1 MFPKK
6 GNLFPGRNDRDS
18 AQESFPAI
26 VSRALQAELGSSHR
40 AAKTLMRW
48 TGASE
53 RTVKQWITGAHGP
66 RGGHLI
72 ALLRE
77 SDAVFESLMIAAD
90 RHAEALAARVLA
102 VQTSLDRLL
111 AHLES
116 PEARSS
122 DRRRREYDRGAHDL
136 STDLAGAEH
145 DRKNDRD
152 DDRDSDREVRQVR
165 SPRGMPLNQRQRW
178 YVDALGSGLD
188 VRAADLRRH
197 WGVSEKTARRDLAT
211 LKARRMISFIGS
223 CRRGRYRLG
232 S

>member
-6 GNLFPGRNDRDS
+6 GNLFPGGHDRDS
-18 AQESFPAI
+18 AQENFPAI
-26 VSRALQAELGSSHR
+26 VARALQAELGSSHR

-53 RTVKQWITGAHGP
+53 RTVKQWLTGAHGP

-77 SDAVFESLMIAAD
+77 SDAVFEGLMIAAD
-90 RHAEALAARVLA
+90 RHAAALAARVIA
-102 VQTSLDRLL
+102 AQSSLDDLL

-116 PEARSS
+116 PEVRSG
-122 DRRRREYDRGAHDL
+122 DRRRRAHDRNAHD
-136 STDLAGAEH
+136 SSANLAGTEH

-152 DDRDSDREVRQVR
+152 SDREVRPVR
-165 SPRGMPLNQRQRW
+165 SPRGMPLNPRQRW
-178 YVDALGSGLD
+178 YLDALGSGLD

-197 WGVSEKTARRDLAT
+197 WDVSEKTARRDLAT

-223 CRRGRYRLG
+223 CRQGRYRLG